1 MTPPTTHPAPSPAH
15 TNAAA
20 EYRAA
25 LETAAL
31 YDHSQA
37 GRLRAAGADAL
48 DLLNRLST
56 NRVDNLP
63 PGQGAPTI
71 LTTDRGRILDLL
83 LVVNAGPYALL
94 LTGPGSPPAVI
105 AWLDKYTIMEDL
117 TLTDITADTAQ
128 FTLCGPAAGQ
138 LIAAAGLSDRNQ
150 LETMPPYTALTVNF
164 AGQEIMLIH
173 HPIGDLPA
181 WDLLLGDNSAASRV
195 WETLTAAGFVPM
207 GSDAWDAL
215 LVSKG
220 IPRYGR
226 ELGDDFNPLEAGL
239 IGAIDFAKGCYIGQE
254 VIARLDT
261 YQKVQKHLALL
272 RFPVHAQE
280 TAIGAEPTAALQV
293 VEGAELTDGS
303 RKVGQITSLAAQP
316 DTGELTAL
324 AYIRA
329 AQSQPGTPLTLAAP
343 HQGNAEI
350 IRLPQLFGPGE

>member
-1 MTPPTTHPAPSPAH
+1 MIPPTTHPAPPPAY
-15 TNAAA
+15 TDTAA

-25 LETAAL
+25 FETAAL

-37 GRLRAAGADAL
+37 GRLRAAGADAM

-63 PGQGAPTI
+63 PGHGAPTI

-83 LVVNAGPYALL
+83 TVVNAGPYALL

-138 LIAAAGLSDRNQ
+138 LIAATGLADSSQ
-150 LETMPPYTALTVNF
+150 LAELEPYAALDANL

-173 HPIGDLPA
+173 HPLADLPA
-181 WDLLLGDNSAASRV
+181 WDLLLWDNSAAPRV

-207 GSDAWDAL
+207 GTDTWDAL
-215 LVSKG
+215 MVSKG

-261 YQKVQKHLALL
+261 YQKVQKQLALL
-272 RFPVHAQE
+272 RFPANIPE
-280 TAIGAEPTAALQV
+280 TAGAEPTAAIQAAV
-293 VEGAELTDGS
+293 GAELTAGS
-303 RKVGQITSLAAQP
+303 RKIGQITSLAARP
-316 DTGELTAL
+316 DTGELRAL

-329 AQSQPGTPLTLAAP
+329 AHAHPGTQLTLAAP

-350 IRLPQLFGPGE
+350 IRLPQLFGSGE

>member
-1 MTPPTTHPAPSPAH
+1 MTPQTSHPAPPPAY
-15 TNAAA
+15 TDTAA

-25 LETAAL
+25 IETAAL
-31 YDHSQA
+31 YDHSEA
-37 GRLRAAGADAL
+37 GRLRAEGDDAL

-63 PGQGAPTI
+63 PGHGAPTI

-83 LVVNAGPYALL
+83 TVVNAGPYALL

-128 FTLCGPAAGQ
+128 FTLCGPAARQ
-138 LIAAAGLSDRNQ
+138 LIAAAGLADSSQ
-150 LETMPPYTALTVNF
+150 LAEMEPYAARDANL

-173 HPIGDLPA
+173 HPLGDFPA
-181 WDLLLGDNSAASRV
+181 WDLILRDNSAAPVV
-195 WETLTAAGFVPM
+195 WETLTATGFIPM
-207 GSDAWDAL
+207 GQDAWNAL
-215 LVSKG
+215 LVSRG

-261 YQKVQKHLALL
+261 YQKVQKQLALL
-272 RFPVHAQE
+272 RFPANIPE
-280 TAIGAEPTAALQV
+280 TAGAELTAALQAAV
-293 VEGAELTDGS
+293 GAELTDGS
-303 RKVGQITSLAAQP
+303 RKVGQITSLIARP
-316 DTGELTAL
+316 DTGELLAL

-329 AQSQPGTPLTLAAP
+329 AHAQPGTQLTLAAP
-343 HQGNAEI
+343 HKGNAEI
-350 IRLPQLFGPGE
+350 ICLPQLFGPGE